1 MSVCGFAKIRIGVPT
16 AFEQTC
22 TVYGFTLDLCSFVV
36 CLFFFLLLFLL
47 FVFVFCLFLFFFLLV
62 FGFAFGFVFHVEF
75 NLNMSR

>member
-36 CLFFFLLLFLL
+36 CLFFFPFVVFAFCFCVLFVSFFFFVVFWFLVLLLVLCFT
-47 FVFVFCLFLFFFLLV
+47 
-62 FGFAFGFVFHVEF
+62 
-75 NLNMSR
+75 LNSI